1 MEKHNRAV
9 RRHHV
14 DRLKKNRKNYWGYGY
29 GRTGNL
35 SERQLGIIV
44 TTPEV
49 CACWMCNRP
58 RKAFGRPLKEVAFDA
73 FTKAVDGYDE
83 DND

>member
-14 DRLKKNRKNYWGYGY
+14 ERLKKNRKNYWGYGY
-29 GRTGNL
+29 GRTGEL
-35 SERQLGIIV
+35 SKRQLGIIV

-58 RKAFGRPLKEVAFDA
+58 RKAFGRPLKEVMFDLCV
-73 FTKAVDGYDE
+73 KVDENFD